1 MDAKLLGLKIVKN
14 IAKTQ
19 TGEFKGG
26 VIYFINEPHGVKL
39 GDDAPTVVLG
49 RTANSQCVFRIDDLA
64 SHNSHVPQWD
74 AGVDGKDEA
83 AMNAYIE
90 RITSDIEAKAAAYE
104 YADPQQGVNLADANE
119 VAEVTSD
126 SEWVIVQPI
135 THSDADE
142 VSEATAPNTIGQPIN
157 LAEMWKSMTVA
168 QLKAEAK
175 AYGIKAY
182 STMTKAQLVEA
193 LKNA

>member
-49 RTANSQCVFRIDDLA
+49 RTANSQCVYRIDDLA

-83 AMNAYIE
+83 AMKTYIE

-119 VAEVTSD
+119 VAEVT
-126 SEWVIVQPI
+126 
-135 THSDADE
+135 T
-142 VSEATAPNTIGQPIN
+142 PNTIGQPIN

>member
-49 RTANSQCVFRIDDLA
+49 RTANSQCVYRIDDLA

-83 AMNAYIE
+83 AMKTYIE

-104 YADPQQGVNLADANE
+104 YADPQQGVNLADA
-119 VAEVTSD
+119 
-126 SEWVIVQPI
+126 
-135 THSDADE
+135 DE
-142 VSEATAPNTIGQPIN
+142 VSEATSSGWSAAQATYTKVELVNFCKGNSIEVKASWSKSKIIDAINAWVAKEELTDSKIAEEWNT
-157 LAEMWKSMTVA
+157 
-168 QLKAEAK
+168 
-175 AYGIKAY
+175 
-182 STMTKAQLVEA
+182 
-193 LKNA
+193 KNG